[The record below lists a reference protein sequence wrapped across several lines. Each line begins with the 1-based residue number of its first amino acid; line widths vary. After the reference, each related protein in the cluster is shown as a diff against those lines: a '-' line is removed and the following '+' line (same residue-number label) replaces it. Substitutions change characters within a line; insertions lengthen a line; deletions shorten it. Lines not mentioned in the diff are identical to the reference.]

1 MKPGTVILHSREDDV
16 VPFADSEELVRNS
29 GLPES
34 ALVEVGNDHR
44 LAAPEPLA
52 AMLGAVEQCMNT
64 DYDCAD
70 CGLTFSVN
78 ISDEEMRS
86 SLGYDRPEQCPAC
99 GQRVGAGNVM
109 CRQCGT
115 AFLVEMPH
123 WHVHCNMAT
132 GTCPKCD
139 AKYVSGCIC

>member
-1 MKPGTVILHSREDDV
+1 
-16 VPFADSEELVRNS
+16 
-29 GLPES
+29 
-34 ALVEVGNDHR
+34 
-44 LAAPEPLA
+44 
-52 AMLGAVEQCMNT
+52 MNT

-99 GQRVGAGNVM
+99 GQKVGAGHVM
-109 CRQCGT
+109 CQQCGT

-132 GTCPKCD
+132 GTCPRCH
-139 AKYVSGCIC
+139 AEYVSGCIC